1 MPKKN
6 TNAAVKVKTLRD
18 AIERHRHL
26 YYVLDAPEITDAA
39 FDVLMRKLEEIERAR
54 PDLITPDSPTQRVG
68 SAPAKEFQK
77 VAHEHPMLSL
87 TVCVK
92 EFSVNAWKA
101 CGDAPEYFGELKFD
115 GLALSLL
122 YENGVLVRAATREDG
137 TTGENVTQNVRT
149 ISAVP
154 LRRAI
159 SRKETYRR
167 L

>member
-39 FDVLMRKLEEIERAR
+39 FDVLMRKLEEIERVR

-68 SAPAKEFQK
+68 RAPAKEFQK

-87 TVCVK
+87 TDVIQRIQC
-92 EFSVNAWKA
+92 ERMES
-101 CGDAPEYFGELKFD
+101 
-115 GLALSLL
+115 
-122 YENGVLVRAATREDG
+122 
-137 TTGENVTQNVRT
+137 
-149 ISAVP
+149 
-154 LRRAI
+154 LRRCSGIFWRAQI
-159 SRKETYRR
+159 
-167 L
+167 